1 MVAPRSGEP
10 KERIFVAELA
20 QYLNHRSSVLRKF
33 ARKRGLLHKT
43 SLGSGR
49 TPLDWVTPYG
59 ASRVIAYIRALQGD
73 KYLQGR
79 DYHRECERQRAY
91 DAEKRA
97 KRKAA
102 QTFSLAFSEAGA
114 EAEPSGAG
122 QRLTAPGES
131 GIAETPGCHPYLGHL
146 GVGGA

>member
-1 MVAPRSGEP
+1 MLPRDERLVVAPRSGEP
-10 KERIFVAELA
+10 KERIYVSELA
-20 QYLNHRSSVLRKF
+20 QYLNHRALVIRKF
-33 ARKRGLLHKT
+33 ARQRGLLHRV
-43 SLGSGR
+43 SMGACR
-49 TPLDWVTPYG
+49 EAVDWVTPYG

-79 DYHRECERQRAY
+79 DYHGDAERMRANDKRQRS
-91 DAEKRA
+91 

-122 QRLTAPGES
+122 QRYPAPGES
-131 GIAETPGCHPYLGHL
+131 GIAETPGCQ
-146 GVGGA
+146 V